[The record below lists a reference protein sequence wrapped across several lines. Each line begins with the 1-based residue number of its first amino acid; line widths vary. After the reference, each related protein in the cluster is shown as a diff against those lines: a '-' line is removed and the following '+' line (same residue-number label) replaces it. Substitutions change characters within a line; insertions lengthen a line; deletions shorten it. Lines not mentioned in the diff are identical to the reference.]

1 MTESNDDIGQ
11 RVNVDIG
18 KVARSQ
24 DEPAVSTSA
33 GRKGVVLPSWTAPVV
48 VTVIVSIFSSVAS
61 IAVYDRFFAQKVVT
75 ANISKFV
82 IDQRDLYF
90 QGKIDKQQY
99 VNSLTNFIALL
110 KSQPKNRVI
119 ILEDVVA
126 ANAEKLE
133 PR

>member
-1 MTESNDDIGQ
+1 VAERNYDRNRKTDPGIG
-11 RVNVDIG
+11 RENVAKD
-18 KVARSQ
+18 KPVS
-24 DEPAVSTSA
+24 AVS
-33 GRKGVVLPSWTAPVV
+33 GRDRKNLPSWATTIV
-48 VTVIVSIFSSVAS
+48 VTVIVSILSSVTS
-61 IAVYDRFFAQKVVT
+61 VAVYDRFFAQKVVT

-90 QGKIDKQQY
+90 QGKIDRQQY
-99 VNSLTNFIALL
+99 VNGLTNFIALL

>member
-1 MTESNDDIGQ
+1 VTEGNYDSNRKTDPDIG
-11 RVNVDIG
+11 REDG
-18 KVARSQ
+18 AK
-24 DEPAVSTSA
+24 DEPVSVVS
-33 GRKGVVLPSWTAPVV
+33 GGDRKNLPSWATTIV
-48 VTVIVSIFSSVAS
+48 VTVIVSILSSVTS
-61 IAVYDRFFAQKVVT
+61 VAVYDRFFAQKVVT

-82 IDQRDLYF
+82 MDQRDLYF